1 MWKMRLLSVLCA
13 LMMLGAVS
21 LGVSAQD
28 VPEEDKSLSPYFFV
42 KSDDPEI
49 DALPLKST
57 SAQVDIAGVI
67 ADVKVKQVYKNEGQ
81 KALEAIYIFPGSTRA
96 AVYGMKMA
104 IGERTIVAKIEKR
117 EEARQQY
124 EEAKQAGKSAS
135 LLEQQRPNVFQMNVA
150 NIMPGD
156 EIVVEMSYTELL
168 VPTDGQYEF
177 VYPTVVGPRYSNQ
190 PAAGAP
196 DTENWVENPY
206 LYEGEAP
213 TYDFDIQVNL
223 STGLPIQQAASSSH
237 KVNIDYESKSFATVK
252 LDDSEKQ
259 GGNRDFILKYQLAG
273 GKVDSGLLLYEG
285 KDENFFLM
293 MAQPP
298 KRVTTKQI
306 PPREYIF
313 IVDVS
318 GSMRGFPLDI
328 SKKLLK
334 DLIGKLQPHEKFNV
348 LLFASSSAV
357 LSEDGSLAA
366 NQENIHKALDF
377 LDRQQGGGGTEILP
391 ALKRALALPR
401 EAGMSRT
408 IVIATDGYVNV
419 ETQTFDLI
427 RNKLGDANM
436 FAFGIGSSVNRFLI
450 EGMARMGMGEPFIL
464 TDSKQAPAQAEKF
477 RQYIQNP
484 VLTDVKLEIEG
495 FDAYDIEPPSIPDLL
510 AERPLIVFGKWRGNA
525 RGAMTL
531 KGVSNDQRY
540 TQSFK
545 LSEFSSQ
552 SANSALRYLWARHR
566 IKVLGD
572 YNLLQQ
578 DDERVDMITELGL
591 RYNLLTQYTSFVA
604 IDSEVRNTEGD
615 STSVKQPLPLPQ
627 GVSDM
632 AVGQSKSLFLAAPSA
647 KMRGGLSPNMQI
659 SGDVDTTMTTV
670 ESEFAGDG
678 RTHYGSNEQSSWF
691 PLPSGRIAEEE
702 ITERKKDE
710 QGRSVISVGDKSF
723 FLRDGV
729 WYDSQYNPQATRIS
743 IKHDSQAYKDLLQ
756 AIPELLAYFELGKGV
771 VVQIGEYVVEIA
783 DDGKSELTEEEL
795 RALVQAFQK

>member
-1 MWKMRLLSVLCA
+1 MWKIRFLSVACVLTMLLSS
-13 LMMLGAVS
+13 VS
-21 LGVSAQD
+21 SLSAQEI
-28 VPEEDKSLSPYFFV
+28 PEEDKTLSPYFFV

-49 DALPLKST
+49 DALPLKAT
-57 SAQVDIAGVI
+57 SAKVDVAGVI
-67 ADVKVKQVYKNEGQ
+67 ADVKVEQVYKNEGQ

-96 AVYGMKMA
+96 AVYGMKMT

-177 VYPTVVGPRYSNQ
+177 IYPTVVGPRYSNQ
-190 PAAGAP
+190 PAEGAP

-206 LYEGEAP
+206 LHEGEVPA
-213 TYDFDIQVNL
+213 YDFDIQVNL
-223 STGLPIQQAASSSH
+223 STGLPIQQAFCSSH
-237 KVNIDYESKSFATVK
+237 KVDINYESKSFASVK
-252 LDDSEKQ
+252 LDGSEKQ

-273 GKVDSGLLLYEG
+273 GKVESGLLLYEG
-285 KDENFFLM
+285 EDENFFLL

-298 KRVTTKQI
+298 KRVKAEQI

-318 GSMRGFPLDI
+318 GSMRGFPLEI

-334 DLIGKLQPHEKFNV
+334 DLIGKLQSHEKFNV
-348 LLFASSSAV
+348 LLFASSSAM
-357 LSEDGSLAA
+357 LSEKGSLTAT
-366 NQENIHKALDF
+366 QENIHKALRF

-391 ALKRALALPR
+391 ALQRTLALPR
-401 EAGMSRT
+401 EEGISRT
-408 IVIATDGYVNV
+408 IVIATDGYVHV

-436 FAFGIGSSVNRFLI
+436 FAFGIGTGVNRFLI

-464 TDSKQAPAQAEKF
+464 TDPKQAPAEAEKF

-495 FDAYDIEPPSIPDLL
+495 FDAYEIEPPSIPDLL
-510 AERPLIVFGKWRGNA
+510 TERPLIVFGKWRGKA
-525 RGAMTL
+525 QGSMTL
-531 KGVSNDQRY
+531 KGVSNDLEY
-540 TQSFK
+540 AQSFK
-545 LSEFSSQ
+545 VAEVSS
-552 SANSALRYLWARHR
+552 SDANSALRYLWARHR

-572 YNLLQQ
+572 YNALQQ
-578 DDERVDMITELGL
+578 DDERVNTITELGL

-615 STSVKQPLPLPQ
+615 SATVKQPLPLPQ

-632 AVGQSKSLFLAAPSA
+632 AVGQSMSVRTPMAKMQFAAPLKSLTT
-647 KMRGGLSPNMQI
+647 
-659 SGDVDTTMTTV
+659 SGDVETSRTI
-670 ESEFAGDG
+670 EFVDAP
-678 RTHYGSNEQSSWF
+678 E
-691 PLPSGRIAEEE
+691 PVAEEE
-702 ITERKKDE
+702 SGEQKKDE
-710 QGRSVISVGDKSF
+710 LKFQVTTVGEKSF
-723 FLRDGV
+723 FLRYSV
-729 WYDSQYNPQATRIS
+729 WYDSQYSPQATRMK
-743 IKHDSQAYKDLLQ
+743 IKRDSQAYRDLLQ
-756 AIPELLAYFELGKGV
+756 AIPELQVYFEIGKRV
-771 VVQIGEYVVEIA
+771 VVQIGEYAVEIA
-783 DDGKSELTEEEL
+783 EDGKSELTEQEL
-795 RALVQAFQK
+795 QALVGAFRK

>member
-67 ADVKVKQVYKNEGQ
+67 ADVKVRQVYKNEGQ

-96 AVYGMKMA
+96 AVYGMKMT

-156 EIVVEMSYTELL
+156 EIVVEMNYTELL
-168 VPTDGQYEF
+168 VPTDGLYEF

-190 PAAGAP
+190 PAAGAS

-206 LYEGEAP
+206 LHEGEAP
-213 TYDFDIQVNL
+213 TYSFDIQLNL
-223 STGLPIQQAASSSH
+223 STGLPIQQAACSSH
-237 KVNIDYESKSFATVK
+237 KVNIDYESKSFASVK
-252 LDDSEKQ
+252 LDESEKQ

-285 KDENFFLM
+285 EDENFFLL

-298 KRVTTKQI
+298 KRVETQQI

-334 DLIGKLQPHEKFNV
+334 DLIGNLQPHEKFNV

-357 LSEDGSLAA
+357 LSEKSSLAA
-366 NQENIHKALDF
+366 TEENIHKVIQF
-377 LDRQQGGGGTEILP
+377 LDRQQGGGGTQILP
-391 ALKRALALPR
+391 ALQQALELPR
-401 EAGMSRT
+401 EEGMSRT
-408 IVIATDGYVNV
+408 IVIATDGYVHV

-464 TDSKQAPAQAEKF
+464 TDPKQAPAQAETF

-484 VLTDVKLEIEG
+484 VLTDVTLEIEG

-525 RGAMTL
+525 RGTMTL
-531 KGVSNDQRY
+531 KGVSNDQQY
-540 TQSFK
+540 MQSFELK
-545 LSEFSSQ
+545 EFSSKE
-552 SANSALRYLWARHR
+552 SNSALRYLWARHR
-566 IKVLGD
+566 IKILGD

-604 IDSEVRNTEGD
+604 IDSEIRNTDGD
-615 STSVKQPLPLPQ
+615 SETVKQPLPLPQ

-632 AVGQSKSLFLAAPSA
+632 AVGQSSTWAPMSKMQFAAPLKSLT
-647 KMRGGLSPNMQI
+647 I
-659 SGDVDTTMTTV
+659 
-670 ESEFAGDG
+670 AGDSAPG
-678 RTHYGSNEQSSWF
+678 RG
-691 PLPSGRIAEEE
+691 LPRPAPEPMAEEE
-702 ITERKKDE
+702 GGERKKDE
-710 QGRSVISVGDKSF
+710 LKHQVKTVGDRTF
-723 FLRDGV
+723 FLRNGV
-729 WYDSQYNPQATRIS
+729 WYDSHYNPQAKLVK
-743 IKHDSQAYKDLLQ
+743 IKRDSQAYKDLLQ
-756 AIPELLAYFELGKGV
+756 AIPELQAYFELGKSV
-771 VVQIGEYVVEIA
+771 VVQIGEYAIETA
-783 DDGKSELTEEEL
+783 DDGQSELTEQEL
-795 RALVQAFQK
+795 QTLVKAFQR